1 MANDTASF
9 TAGHIADYSAALLND
24 PAKTDYT
31 FAVLQPFIMMAYYE
45 LVDTQMDGQQP
56 PLIYTTDPLFIPKG
70 TDIVYPANRLD
81 TAGPFYHEHVS
92 EIQEIGER
100 PAGTTELFIP
110 MKRTE
115 HLGYVG
121 QPTNRL
127 RFWTWENE
135 AVKFPVGG
143 ATADIELQ
151 FKCIRGLTSGV
162 LPPPEMIIAGHNT
175 HTYLIYKTAA
185 LAAMF
190 IGENPERA
198 GVLDMQAQKALER
211 VESID
216 NKGRQQIMTRH
227 RPFRATWKMRGG
239 Y

>member
-9 TAGHIADYSAALLND
+9 TAGHIADYAAALLND

-31 FAVLQPFIMMAYYE
+31 YPVLQPFIMMAYYE

-56 PLIYTTDPLFIPKG
+56 PLVFTAPPVLIPAG
-70 TDIVYPANRLD
+70 ADTMYPEYSLN
-81 TAGPFYHEHVS
+81 TPHYHEHVS

-100 PAGTTELFIP
+100 LAGTTELFTK

-115 HLGYVG
+115 FLGYIG
-121 QPTNRL
+121 PPGEKLRL
-127 RFWTWENE
+127 WTWENE
-135 AVKFPVGG
+135 AIKFPVGG
-143 ATADIELQ
+143 ATTAREVQI
-151 FKCIRGLTSGV
+151 KCLRGLTSGL

-175 HTYLIYKTAA
+175 HTYLIYKTAS

-198 GVLDMQAQKALER
+198 AILDDQAQKALDR

-227 RPFRATWKMRGG
+227 KPFRASWKLRGG